1 MSRLR
6 WRSPSN
12 CSADSWSYSA
22 TWMPGR
28 SIAQGAQGGGQDA
41 RVHGVGHV
49 ADAQAAL
56 LAAAEPPA
64 EVLQPVRVAQQGAC
78 LGQEDAAVGGQP
90 DALLAAF
97 EEGQAQVL
105 LQLGDLPAERRLG
118 DVQLLGGAADV
129 FGLGDGDEVA
139 ELTQVKHVGPRRTQ
153 VCPSKSWTVSS
164 MDPNLE
170 HARPTDR
177 TFSDESVAIASSRHS
192 RSRHR
197 YRKDPPMSIKPLL
210 PGTLGFGTAPLG
222 NMFRAI
228 PDEEAAATV
237 EAAWDQGIRY
247 FDTAPFYG
255 AGLSEIR
262 LGDVLAQH
270 PRDEFV
276 LSTKVGRV
284 ILDEIEDPAVRDL
297 GEKGGLFEHGRPNKM
312 VNDYT
317 ADATLRSIE
326 DSLKRLRTDRLDIVW
341 VHDVAQ
347 DFYGDEWLAA
357 YETARTGAFRVLQKL
372 REEGVIKGWGL
383 GVNRVEPL
391 ELTLDL
397 DEPKPDAFLLAGRY
411 TLLDHDRALQRLL
424 PAAAAQDVD
433 IVVGGPYSSGILA
446 GGTHFEYQQAPAHI
460 IDKVERI
467 KALAERHGVG
477 IKSAALQFALAH
489 PATAAVIPGATKPS
503 RIAED
508 VAALGETIPAA
519 FWTDL
524 REERLIAQDAPVP
537 ATA

>member
-1 MSRLR
+1 M
-6 WRSPSN
+6 
-12 CSADSWSYSA
+12 
-22 TWMPGR
+22 G
-28 SIAQGAQGGGQDA
+28 I
-41 RVHGVGHV
+41 
-49 ADAQAAL
+49 
-56 LAAAEPPA
+56 
-64 EVLQPVRVAQQGAC
+64 
-78 LGQEDAAVGGQP
+78 
-90 DALLAAF
+90 
-97 EEGQAQVL
+97 
-105 LQLGDLPAERRLG
+105 
-118 DVQLLGGAADV
+118 
-129 FGLGDGDEVA
+129 
-139 ELTQVKHVGPRRTQ
+139 
-153 VCPSKSWTVSS
+153 KS
-164 MDPNLE
+164 
-170 HARPTDR
+170 
-177 TFSDESVAIASSRHS
+177 
-192 RSRHR
+192 
-197 YRKDPPMSIKPLL
+197 LL
-210 PGTLGFGTAPLG
+210 PGSLGFGTAPLG
-222 NMFRAI
+222 NMFRSI

-255 AGLSEIR
+255 AGLSELR
-262 LGDVLAQH
+262 LGEVLAGR
-270 PRDEFV
+270 PRDEYV

-284 ILDEIEDPAVRDL
+284 ILDELEDPADRDL
-297 GEKGGLFEHGRPNKM
+297 GEKGGLFEHGRANKM
-312 VNDYT
+312 VDLYT

-347 DFYGDEWLAA
+347 DFHGDDWLNV

-372 REEGVIKGWGL
+372 RDEGVIKAWGL

-411 TLLDHDRALQRLL
+411 TLLDHGRALQRLL

-446 GGTHFEYQQAPAHI
+446 GGTHFEYQKAPAHI

-477 IKSAALQFALAH
+477 IKSAALQFSLAH
-489 PATAAVIPGATKPS
+489 PATAAAIPGATKPG

-508 VAALGETIPAA
+508 TAALGERIPAE

-537 ATA
+537 AA

>member
-1 MSRLR
+1 
-6 WRSPSN
+6 
-12 CSADSWSYSA
+12 
-22 TWMPGR
+22 
-28 SIAQGAQGGGQDA
+28 
-41 RVHGVGHV
+41 
-49 ADAQAAL
+49 
-56 LAAAEPPA
+56 
-64 EVLQPVRVAQQGAC
+64 
-78 LGQEDAAVGGQP
+78 
-90 DALLAAF
+90 
-97 EEGQAQVL
+97 
-105 LQLGDLPAERRLG
+105 
-118 DVQLLGGAADV
+118 
-129 FGLGDGDEVA
+129 
-139 ELTQVKHVGPRRTQ
+139 
-153 VCPSKSWTVSS
+153 
-164 MDPNLE
+164 
-170 HARPTDR
+170 
-177 TFSDESVAIASSRHS
+177 
-192 RSRHR
+192 
-197 YRKDPPMSIKPLL
+197 MSIKHLL
-210 PGTLGFGTAPLG
+210 PGALGFGTAPLG

-262 LGDVLAQH
+262 LGDVLAAH
-270 PRDEFV
+270 PRDDYV

-284 ILDEIEDPAVRDL
+284 ILDEVEDPAARDL

-326 DSLKRLRTDRLDIVW
+326 DSLKRLRTDRLDVVW

-357 YETARTGAFRVLQKL
+357 YEQARTGAFRTLDRL
-372 REEGVIKGWGL
+372 RDEGVIKAWGL

-424 PAAAAQDVD
+424 PAAAAQGVDV
-433 IVVGGPYSSGILA
+433 VVGGPYSSGILA
-446 GGTHFEYQQAPAHI
+446 GGQHFEYQKAPADI
-460 IDKVERI
+460 IAKVERI

-477 IKSAALQFALAH
+477 IKSAALQFSLAH
-489 PATAAVIPGATKPS
+489 PATVAAIPGATKPS

-508 VAALGETIPAA
+508 VAALGASVPAV
-519 FWTDL
+519 FWADL
-524 REERLIAQDAPVP
+524 RAERLIAPDAPVP
-537 ATA
+537 TA